1 MHRKYKSSFRILQTS
16 ESNITLPP
24 DFVVINSLFTL
35 YYQFDV
41 NSSSVNSTANTTT
54 ANVTNATNSSTNTS
68 EPLNNETI
76 SNQTNTATID
86 LYMVFQGHNWF
97 ALGFGNVANGTE
109 MIVCEIVNDTIVV
122 SDQYS
127 SNNSLPT
134 PDTDQN
140 GTSDVTL
147 VDRFM
152 NSTTMI
158 VHVTRLQNTNDPLDF
173 VFTGPGNYN
182 ITWAYSPSLTLQD
195 YQGDGARGITT
206 VTLENTN
213 GTLNNDTQQLKG
225 SAGGGGKGGSGGH
238 GLGVHG
244 GGGSGGSGNSVR
256 LSSSM
261 LIVFILGL
269 CFIL

>member
-1 MHRKYKSSFRILQTS
+1 MHRKYKSSFRILQTL
-16 ESNITLPP
+16 ESNNITLPP
-24 DFVVINSLFTL
+24 DSVVINSLFTL

-41 NSSSVNSTANTTT
+41 NSSNATDS
-54 ANVTNATNSSTNTS
+54 TNAS

-76 SNQTNTATID
+76 SNQTTPATID

-134 PDTDQN
+134 PDTAQN

-147 VDRFM
+147 VDFFM

-158 VHVTRLQNTNDPLDF
+158 VHITRLQNTSDPLDF
-173 VFTGPGNYN
+173 VFTGPGNYS

-195 YQGDGARGITT
+195 YQGDGSRGITN

-213 GTLNNDTQQLKG
+213 GTLNNEPQNL
-225 SAGGGGKGGSGGH
+225 
-238 GLGVHG
+238 HG
-244 GGGSGGSGNSVR
+244 GTEESLESAVNSLGTSSDDGFADNSAR
-256 LSSSM
+256 LSSSI
-261 LIVFILGL
+261 LIVFIFGL
-269 CFIL
+269 FAII